1 MAASPRCGRPKMSS
15 IGAQQRVVVVVH
27 GADGA
32 RPDQGGQQDRADA
45 AAAGPV
51 LAGQRHV
58 RVVRAEAG
66 CLAAAGGRVAA
77 LVEGDHDQ
85 AAVPVG
91 RRGHDLRHPLRQ
103 ERVGLRQ
110 PARGAGDAGC
120 VVAVVAQVR
129 RDPGER
135 RGGAGPGQVA
145 GQRPERQD
153 VRVAVGLVA
162 GDRAEEREP
171 VVAGGVL
178 IALCGFLGVIDGPG
192 GGMTAGGPAR
202 RADRVV
208 PGRVVAHVLQVRRPA
223 APGG

>member
-1 MAASPRCGRPKMSS
+1 MIFGTHCARNASACAS
-15 IGAQQRVVVVVH
+15 
-27 GADGA
+27 
-32 RPDQGGQQDRADA
+32 
-45 AAAGPV
+45 
-51 LAGQRHV
+51 
-58 RVVRAEAG
+58 
-66 CLAAAGGRVAA
+66 
-77 LVEGDHDQ
+77 
-85 AAVPVG
+85 
-91 RRGHDLRHPLRQ
+91 
-103 ERVGLRQ
+103 

-135 RGGAGPGQVA
+135 RGGVGPGQVA

-153 VRVAVGLVA
+153 VRVAVGLVP

-178 IALCGFLGVIDGPG
+178 IALCGFLSVIDLSVIDGPG

-202 RADRVV
+202 RADRGV
-208 PGRVVAHVLQVRRPA
+208 PGRVVAYVLQVRRPA